1 MDNINSIDV
10 EYNKLNDDW
19 IHNFEKTDKLYQDF
33 YKDDLYYIN
42 LKYLYINSNNEIEK
56 INHET
61 FLLSVSNK
69 ITREEVLRIL
79 KRSKSMNNVH
89 YSLLSILRYNIFIDA
104 IDVRDFL
111 LYPIVDSKYLS
122 VIKNIDTITFEK
134 TISMFQDLNELIF
147 LFYEKTNLTK
157 DNNTNS
163 STKKIYLTTN
173 KTNVNTSK
181 RHNKTIKKDIKNN
194 IH

>member
-157 DNNTNS
+157 DNN
-163 STKKIYLTTN
+163 
-173 KTNVNTSK
+173 
-181 RHNKTIKKDIKNN
+181 KTIKKDIKNN

>member
-79 KRSKSMNNVH
+79 KRSKSMNNVN
-89 YSLLSILRYNIFIDA
+89 YSLLSILRYNILIDA

-157 DNNTNS
+157 DNNNNS